1 MTEQVLNEKFELKE
15 KTENL
20 LRLDRLPHVWCPGCG
35 IGIVLNA
42 FIRALLSSEIDLEKV
57 SFCCGIGCTSR
68 ASGYT
73 KLDSFH
79 VTHGRA
85 VPFATGLKLANPQS
99 KTVVIAGDGDTI
111 SIGGNHFI
119 HAARRNID
127 LLMICV
133 NNFNYGMTGGQV
145 TPTTTM
151 NSAATTAPYGNFE
164 KPFNLPF
171 LADACGAV
179 YVARWTTFH
188 VRQIQISIQ
197 EALKKKGFSFIEV
210 FAPCPELF
218 LRRNKYGT
226 AVEEMKFFKTNSV
239 IKNGAGTKEAD
250 FNARTDKIVIGK
262 FVDRERPDFRESMDA
277 HLGKVLGEKFVKY
290 EGPEQTKI

>member
-1 MTEQVLNEKFELKE
+1 MTEKTTTEKFELKE
-15 KTENL
+15 KIENL

-35 IGIVLNA
+35 IGVVLNA
-42 FIRALLSSEIDLEKV
+42 FFRAILSSGIDTKKV
-57 SFCCGIGCTSR
+57 SVCCGIGCTSR

-79 VTHGRA
+79 ITHGRA
-85 VPFATGLKLANPQS
+85 IPFATGLKLANPEI
-99 KTVVIAGDGDTI
+99 KPVVLAGDGDAI

-119 HAARRNID
+119 HAARRNVD
-127 LLMICV
+127 MLVICI

-145 TPTTTM
+145 TPTTTI

-188 VRQIQISIQ
+188 VRQIQIAIQ

-210 FAPCPELF
+210 FAQCPELF
-218 LRRNKYGT
+218 LRRNRYGT
-226 AVEEMKFFKTNSV
+226 AIDEMKYFKQNSV
-239 IKNGAGTKEAD
+239 LKNNADTREAE
-250 FNARTDKIVIGK
+250 FNTRNDKIVIGK
-262 FVDRERPDFRESMDA
+262 FVDRERPDFKESMDE
-277 HLGKVLGEKFVKY
+277 HFSKILGDEFIKY
-290 EGPEQTKI
+290 HGPEQTKI

>member
-1 MTEQVLNEKFELKE
+1 MITEKFELKE
-15 KTENL
+15 KIETV

-35 IGIVLNA
+35 IGVVLNA
-42 FIRALLSSEIDLEKV
+42 FFRAIFSSGIDTKKV
-57 SFCCGIGCTSR
+57 SVCCGIGCTSR

-85 VPFATGLKLANPQS
+85 IPFATGLKLANPEI
-99 KTVVIAGDGDTI
+99 KTVVLAGDGDTV

-127 LLMICV
+127 LLVICI

-145 TPTTTM
+145 TPTTTI
-151 NSAATTAPYGNFE
+151 NSQASTAPYGNFE

-179 YVARWTTFH
+179 YVARWTSFH

-197 EALKKKGFSFIEV
+197 EAFKKKGFSFIEV

-226 AVEEMKFFKTNSV
+226 AIDEMKFFKQNSV
-239 IKNGAGTKEAD
+239 IKNNADTKEAE
-250 FNARTDKIVIGK
+250 FNTRDDKIVIGK
-262 FVDRERPDFRESMDA
+262 FIDRERPDFKESMDE
-277 HLGKVLGEKFVKY
+277 HLSKILGDKFIKY
-290 EGPEQTKI
+290 QGPEQTKL